1 MDLATMLR
9 VALLGSLIVPSIV
22 VAIGLRRPAPRSRYA
37 AALAWGCAWVGQL
50 VVPMGLVAVA
60 CAAMAVTCVERG
72 YLLTAFVT
80 GPVLGALAIFV
91 ASTTGRCGL
100 LACMLLRGR
109 STEVHRRCGALL
121 RHGIIAAV
129 AALVGLTAWGLP
141 FPGRWD
147 SLFVMVAISLPT
159 LACAMAALVQLVLV
173 RWVVCER

>member
-1 MDLATMLR
+1 MDLATLLR
-9 VALLGSLIVPSIV
+9 VSILGSLIVPSIV
-22 VAIGLRRPAPRSRYA
+22 VAIGSLRPAPRSRYA

-60 CAAMAVTCVERG
+60 CVGMALNSIEGG

-100 LACMLLRGR
+100 LTWMLLRGR
-109 STEVHRRCGALL
+109 SIEVQRRCGALL
-121 RHGIIAAV
+121 RHGIIGAV
-129 AALVGLTAWGLP
+129 AALVGLAAWGLP

-147 SLFVMVAISLPT
+147 SLFVMVGISLPT
-159 LACAMAALVQLVLV
+159 LACATVALAQLALV
-173 RWVVCER
+173 RWVVGER